1 MLYMIYVRTPRAN
14 SKCIWVFINHCLF
27 QFRSRTRSRCRS
39 AFGFHSCIPLVVLHI
54 VGFLLVAAIQL
65 FSFCRTRRKWIYHSY
80 CSRLLA
86 GQNGR

>member
-1 MLYMIYVRTPRAN
+1 MIYVRTPRAN

-27 QFRSRTRSRCRS
+27 QFRYRSGS
-39 AFGFHSCIPLVVLHI
+39 SFPLVVLHI
-54 VGFLLVAAIQL
+54 VGFLLVAAIQW